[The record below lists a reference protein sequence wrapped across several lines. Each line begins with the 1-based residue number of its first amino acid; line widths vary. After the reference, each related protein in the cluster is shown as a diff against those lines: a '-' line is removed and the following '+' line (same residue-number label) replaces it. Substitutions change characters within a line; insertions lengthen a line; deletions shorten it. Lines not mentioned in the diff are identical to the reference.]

1 MKAVMAGMKVRFFCS
16 ILSIFAVLAG
26 PATCLAYRPF
36 ITEDAGVAGKGVAQL
51 ETSWDYLNWRGGDV
65 DNAFLLV
72 PIYGVT
78 ERLEMSLEIPYL
90 LHNPD
95 TGSNVDGI
103 GDLNVVGKYLI
114 FEEKDM
120 WPAFAF
126 KGAIKTNSGSSSKGL
141 GTGDLDYSLVAVAS
155 KTLGRFTLHANFG
168 YTFVGD
174 DGNANIGDTYLYGF
188 AADYAMTEAFH
199 LVSEIAGNRN
209 PDRTVGSDP
218 VIGLIGAYYKISEKV
233 TVDCGMRFGF
243 NDAAPRLNSTLG
255 MTLTF

>member
-1 MKAVMAGMKVRFFCS
+1 MKRLMAEAKIRFFCS
-16 ILSIFAVLAG
+16 IASIFAVLAFSS
-26 PATCLAYRPF
+26 TCFAYRPF
-36 ITEDAGVAGKGVAQL
+36 ITEDAGVAGKGVVQL
-51 ETSWDYLNWRGGDV
+51 EASWDYLSWKGGDV

-72 PIYGVT
+72 PIYGLT
-78 ERLEMSLEIPYL
+78 EKLEMSLEIPYL

-95 TGSNVDGI
+95 TGSHVDGI

-114 FEEKDM
+114 FEEKEM

-126 KGAIKTNSGSSSKGL
+126 KGAIKTNSGSPSKGL

-155 KTLGRFTLHANFG
+155 KSLGQFTLHTNFG

-174 DGNANIGDTYLYGF
+174 NGDTGIRNTCLYGL

-209 PDRTVGSDP
+209 PDRTVGADP
-218 VIGLIGAYYKISEKV
+218 ITGLIGAYYKISEKV
-233 TVDCGMRFGF
+233 TVDGGMRFGF
-243 NDAAPRLNSTLG
+243 NDAAPEFNSTLG
-255 MTLTF
+255 VTLTF

>member
-1 MKAVMAGMKVRFFCS
+1 MKEVMRGAKIRFFCS
-16 ILSIFAVLAG
+16 IASIFAVLALS
-26 PATCLAYRPF
+26 ATCFAYRPF
-36 ITEDAGVAGKGVAQL
+36 ITEDAGVAGKGVVQL
-51 ETSWDYLNWRGGDV
+51 EASWDYMNWKGGDV

-95 TGSNVDGI
+95 TGRNVDGI
-103 GDLNVVGKYLI
+103 GDMNVVGKYLI

-126 KGAIKTNSGSSSKGL
+126 KGAIKTDSGPSSKGL

-155 KTLGRFTLHANFG
+155 KTLGPFTLHTMFG

-174 DGNANIGDTYLYGF
+174 DGDPDIRDMYLYGF
-188 AADYAMTEAFH
+188 AADYAMTETFH

-209 PDRTVGSDP
+209 PDRTAGNDP
-218 VIGLIGAYYKISEKV
+218 ITGLIGAYYKISEKV
-233 TVDCGMRFGF
+233 TVDGGMRFGF
-243 NDAAPRLNSTLG
+243 NDAAPQFNSTLG
-255 MTLTF
+255 VTLTF